1 MKRPHRR
8 FLRVAACAAALL
20 AVLQTASAQIYPSRP
35 ITIVVPAAAGGPL
48 DVLARILSERLRL
61 ALGQP
66 LIVENVAG
74 AAGSI
79 GVGRVARAPPDGYT
93 LSLGMWGTHV
103 VNAAIYPLSYDVVT
117 DFEPISRIG
126 SMPEL
131 IVASKSTPP
140 NDLKGLIEWLKANPD
155 KATQGTS
162 GIGSAGHIA
171 GVFFQNVTG
180 TRYQFVPYRGLAPA
194 MAALLAS
201 QVDMMID
208 VPTSSLPHV
217 RSGGIKAYAAMS
229 KSRIASAPDIPTVD
243 EVGLP
248 GFYASV
254 WYALWAPRRT
264 PMDIIGKLN
273 AAAVNALADPTV
285 RARLADIGQEIV
297 PREQQTPEALGALQ
311 RAEIEKWW
319 PIIKAAKINGE

>member
-1 MKRPHRR
+1 MKLPCRK
-8 FLRVAACAAALL
+8 LLYLAACAAALS
-20 AVLQTASAQIYPSRP
+20 VVSQTTEAQTYPSRS

-48 DVLARILSERLRL
+48 DVLARILSERMRL
-61 ALGQP
+61 TLTQP
-66 LIVENVAG
+66 LIIENVAG

-93 LSLGMWGTHV
+93 LTVGMWGTHV

-117 DFEPISRIG
+117 DFEPIGLIG

-131 IVASKSTPP
+131 IVANKTIPA
-140 NDLKGLIEWLKANPD
+140 NDLKGLIEWLREHPD

-162 GIGSAGHIA
+162 GVGSAGHVA
-171 GVFFQNVTG
+171 GVFFQNVSS
-180 TRYQFVPYRGLAPA
+180 TRFQFVPYRGLAPA
-194 MAALLAS
+194 MAALVAG

-217 RSGGIKAYAAMS
+217 RSGGIKAYAVMTQ
-229 KSRIASAPDIPTVD
+229 SRIASAPDIPTVD
-243 EVGLP
+243 EAGLP

-254 WYALWAPRRT
+254 WYSLWAPKHT
-264 PMDIIGKLN
+264 PMGIIGRLN
-273 AAAVNALADPTV
+273 GALMDALADPSV
-285 RARLADIGQEIV
+285 RARLADIGQEIF
-297 PREQQTPEALGALQ
+297 PQEQQTPQALAALQ

-319 PIIKAAKINGE
+319 PIIKSAKITGE